1 MQVIK
6 AESMGFCMGVR
17 RAMQIVHDV
26 IDSKPGCPVYTFGPL
41 IHNRLVLEDLEKH
54 GVRVLENPEEAE
66 GIVIIRAH
74 GVQPGVKEILEKKC
88 ERLVD
93 ATCPRVL
100 HSQQKVHE
108 ASMKGFHVVL
118 AGDRDHGEVKGIA
131 GYASSVDIVQSA
143 EDASGLTIP
152 DNTLVIS
159 QTTFSEKEYDKICSI
174 LKKKA
179 ECVQILKS
187 ICPATEK
194 RQEALSRLLKQV
206 EAVIVIGGKNSANT
220 RRLYKTAL
228 SSNENSW
235 HIEKADE
242 IPDKIREFSV
252 VGITAGAST
261 PDWIIKEVEVKLKS
275 Y

>member
-1 MQVIK
+1 MQIIK

-17 RAMQIVHDV
+17 RAMQIVHDI
-26 IDSKPGCPVYTFGPL
+26 IDSKPECPVYTFGPL

-54 GVRVLENPEEAE
+54 GVTVLENPEESA
-66 GIVIIRAH
+66 GIVVIRAH
-74 GVQPGVKEILEKKC
+74 GVQPEIKKILEKKC
-88 ERLVD
+88 EKLID

-100 HSQQKVHE
+100 NSQKKVYE

-131 GYASSVDIVQSA
+131 GYASSVDIVQTA
-143 EDASGLTIP
+143 EDASLLKIP

-179 ECVQILKS
+179 DGVQILKS

-194 RQEALSRLLKQV
+194 RQNALVKMLDQV
-206 EAVIVIGGKNSANT
+206 EAVIIIGGKNSANT

-228 SSNENSW
+228 NANKNSW

-242 IPDKIREFSV
+242 IPEKIREFDI

-261 PDWIIKEVEVKLKS
+261 PDWIIKEVEDKLKS

>member
-1 MQVIK
+1 MRIIK

-17 RAMQIVHDV
+17 RAMQIVHDI
-26 IDSKPGCPVYTFGPL
+26 IDSNPSYPVQTFGPL
-41 IHNRLVLEDLEKH
+41 IHNRLVLENLKKQ
-54 GVRVLENPEEAE
+54 GVAVLEDPERGS
-66 GIVIIRAH
+66 GIVVIRAH
-74 GVQPGVKEILEKKC
+74 GVQPEVKEILEKKC
-88 ERLVD
+88 EKLVD

-100 HSQQKVHE
+100 HSQKKVFE
-108 ASMKGFHVVL
+108 ASGKGMHVVV

-131 GYASSVDIVQSA
+131 GYASSFDIVQSA
-143 EDASGLTIP
+143 RDAEKLTIP

-159 QTTFSEKEYDKICSI
+159 QTTFSEGEYDEICRI
-174 LKKKA
+174 LSEKVPS
-179 ECVQILKS
+179 VQISRS

-194 RQEALSRLLKQV
+194 RQKALLKLLKEV

-220 RRLYKTAL
+220 RRLYNTAL
-228 SSNENSW
+228 NSNKNSW

-242 IPDKIREFSV
+242 IPEKIRSFNV

-261 PDWIIKEVEVKLKS
+261 PDWIIKEVEVKLNS

>member
-1 MQVIK
+1 MQIVK

-17 RAMQIVHDV
+17 RAMQIVHDI
-26 IDSKPGCPVYTFGPL
+26 IDTRPSCPVHTFGPL
-41 IHNRLVLEDLEKH
+41 IHNRLVLEDLEKR
-54 GVRVLENPEEAE
+54 GVTVIERTKDAE

-74 GVQPGVKEILEKKC
+74 GIQPEVKKILEKRC
-88 ERLVD
+88 EELVD

-100 HSQQKVHE
+100 HSQEKVRE
-108 ASMKGFHVVL
+108 ASEKGFHTVI
-118 AGDRDHGEVKGIA
+118 AGDKDHGEVKGIA
-131 GYASSVDIVQSA
+131 GYASSVDIVQSSEEAA
-143 EDASGLTIP
+143 ELDIP

-159 QTTFSEKEYDKICSI
+159 QTTFSESEYEKIYSI
-174 LKKKA
+174 LSEKA
-179 ECVQILKS
+179 DNVQILKS

-194 RQEALSRLLKQV
+194 RQQALSAMLNQV
-206 EAVIVIGGKNSANT
+206 DAVIIIGGKNSANT

-228 SSNENSW
+228 NANKNSW

-242 IPDKIREFSV
+242 IPDKIREFKV

-261 PDWIIKEVEVKLKS
+261 PDWIIKEVEDKLKT

>member
-1 MQVIK
+1 MQIIK

-17 RAMQIVHDV
+17 RAMQIVHDI
-26 IDSKPGCPVYTFGPL
+26 IDSGPSCPVYTFGPL

-54 GVRVLENPEEAE
+54 GVTVLENPEEAE
-66 GIVIIRAH
+66 GIVVVRAH
-74 GVQPGVKEILEKKC
+74 GVQPEIKKILEKRC
-88 ERLVD
+88 EKLVD

-100 HSQQKVHE
+100 DSQKKVYE
-108 ASMKGFHVVL
+108 ASEKGFHVVL
-118 AGDRDHGEVKGIA
+118 AGDRDHSEVKGIA

-143 EDASGLTIP
+143 EDASKLSIP
-152 DNTLVIS
+152 ENTLVIS
-159 QTTFSEKEYDKICSI
+159 QTTFSEKEYDRICSI
-174 LKKKA
+174 LNEKA
-179 ECVQILKS
+179 ADVQILKS

-194 RQEALSRLLKQV
+194 RQNALSRLLDQV

-228 SSNENSW
+228 TSNENSW

-242 IPDKIREFSV
+242 IPEKIREFDV

-261 PDWIIKEVEVKLKS
+261 PDWIIKEVEDKLKS